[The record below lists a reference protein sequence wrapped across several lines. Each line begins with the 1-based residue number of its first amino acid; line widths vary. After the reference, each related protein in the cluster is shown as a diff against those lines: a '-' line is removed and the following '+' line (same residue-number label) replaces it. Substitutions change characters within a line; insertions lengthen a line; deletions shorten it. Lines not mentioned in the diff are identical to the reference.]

1 VRCGCLAKRVL
12 SRRFL
17 PGDPHVEEPY
27 RLTPRL
33 ALRVGL
39 LGMVAIAVFAALFLR
54 LWSLQVLNG
63 AQLLRAAENNQRREV
78 RVQAARGAIL
88 DRNGLPLVI
97 NVPGTIV
104 QIDQASLPKR
114 KSIRLREIRRLARV
128 LKMPAREIGANL
140 IRHRNDLLTPVTIKS
155 DVSDAQAGYLTE
167 RTDDFPGVSVP
178 VVPLRYYPHRE
189 LGAHVLGYTG
199 EISQQQLETLAKQ
212 GYRSGDV
219 IGQTGIEAEYD
230 KYLRGIS
237 GLAIKRVD
245 SLGRQQGSTTLLEPA
260 HSGEAVRLTLDLK
273 LQMAAEAALRYGID
287 RARSSACQGCWYSNG
302 GAIVAMDPRDGS
314 IRALASS
321 PTYRPSLFVGRVREK
336 ALDAAGLTFR
346 TAKAANYP
354 ALDRAIDAA
363 YPPGSTFKPVTAL
376 AAMQEHILQPF
387 EPLACTGQY
396 TNHGQVFKNW
406 DPFVNESM
414 TLTTALARSCDT
426 YFYQVGYRFYG
437 MPSERGPRLQA
448 WAHRFGFG
456 QKTGVDLGSEVSG
469 LLPTPDWR
477 KKTFTKKTD
486 PGHWQIDSLWK
497 PGDSIQLAIG
507 QKDLLVTPLQ
517 MTRFYAMVANGGEL
531 VTPHLL
537 LDVEQPSANRAPGRV
552 LPTPRPPAPEPTNV
566 DAQALAVVREGLY
579 EATHSTLGTSSAI
592 FGSFPIPISGKTG
605 TAEKSIDPGD
615 GYMHT
620 FNQSWWCG
628 YGPSDSPDLV
638 VCALIENG
646 GHGGDAAAPAALKVF
661 EEFFHKQASQNGPIH
676 SD

>member
-1 VRCGCLAKRVL
+1 MAKRTL

-17 PGDPHVEEPY
+17 PPDPNVEEPY

-39 LGMVAIAVFAALFLR
+39 LGVVAVAVFATLFLR
-54 LWSLQVLNG
+54 LWSLQILNG

-78 RVQAARGAIL
+78 RLPAPRGAIL
-88 DRNGLPLVI
+88 DRNGLPLVT

-104 QIDQASLPKR
+104 QIDQSTLPQR
-114 KSIRLREIRRLARV
+114 KSVRLRELRRLARV
-128 LKMPAREIGANL
+128 LEMSPSDIGWNL
-140 IRHRNDLLTPVTIKS
+140 RRHRNDLLTPVTVKS
-155 DVSDAQAGYLTE
+155 DVSDLQAAYLAE
-167 RTDDFPGVSVP
+167 RADDFPGVDVET
-178 VVPLRYYPHRE
+178 VPLRYYPHRE
-189 LGAHVLGYTG
+189 LAAHVLGYTG
-199 EISQQQLETLAKQ
+199 EISQQQLDVLAKQ
-212 GYRSGDV
+212 GYRPGDT
-219 IGQTGIEAEYD
+219 IGETGIEAQYD
-230 KYLRGIS
+230 RYLRGTP

-245 SLGRQQGSTTLLEPA
+245 SLGRPVAPTTPLVPP
-260 HSGEAVRLTLDLK
+260 HPGEAVRLTIDVK
-273 LQMAAEAALRYGID
+273 LQMAAEQALRYGIE
-287 RARSSACQGCWYSNG
+287 RARNSGCQGCWYSNG
-302 GAIVAMDPRDGS
+302 GAIVALDPRDGS
-314 IRALASS
+314 VRALASS
-321 PTYRPSLFVGRVREK
+321 PTYPPSLYVGRVRER
-336 ALDAAGLTFR
+336 ALDAAGLTAR
-346 TAKAANYP
+346 SARAMNYP

-376 AAMQEHILQPF
+376 AAMQEHILQPY
-387 EPLACTGQY
+387 EPIACTGQY

-406 DPFVNESM
+406 DPYVNEAM
-414 TLTTALARSCDT
+414 TLPTALAQSCDT

-437 MPSERGPRLQA
+437 MPSRLGPRLQA
-448 WAHRFGFG
+448 WASRFGFG
-456 QKTGVDLGSEVSG
+456 QKTGIDLGSEVSG

-477 KKTFTKKTD
+477 KKTFTPKTD

-517 MTRFYAMVANGGEL
+517 MARFYAMIANGGKL

-537 LDVEQPSANRAPGRV
+537 LDVEQPSLTRSAGRV

-592 FGSFPIPISGKTG
+592 FGNFPVPISGKTG

-615 GYMHT
+615 GYMHI

-661 EEFFHKQASQNGPIH
+661 EEFFHKQSAQTGPIH

>member
-1 VRCGCLAKRVL
+1 LAKRVL

-17 PGDPHVEEPY
+17 PPDPNVEEPY

-39 LGMVAIAVFAALFLR
+39 LGVVAVAVFATLLLR
-54 LWSLQVLNG
+54 LWSLQILNG

-78 RVQAARGAIL
+78 RLQAPRGAIL
-88 DRNGLPLVI
+88 DRNGMALVI

-104 QIDQASLPKR
+104 QIDQSTLPKR
-114 KSIRLREIRRLARV
+114 KSIRLRELRSLGRV

-140 IRHRNDLLTPVTIKS
+140 RRHRNDVLTPVTIKS
-155 DVSDAQAGYLTE
+155 GVSDLQAAYLSE
-167 RTDDFPGVSVP
+167 RSDDFPGVDVET
-178 VVPLRYYPHRE
+178 VPLRYYPHRE
-189 LGAHVLGYTG
+189 LAAHVLGYTG
-199 EISQQQLETLAKQ
+199 EISQQQLDALARE
-212 GYRSGDV
+212 GYRAGDT

-230 KYLRGIS
+230 KYLRGTP

-245 SLGRQQGSTTLLEPA
+245 SLGHPVAPTTPLVPA
-260 HSGEAVRLTLDLK
+260 HPGEAVRLTLDLK
-273 LQMAAEAALRYGID
+273 LQMAAEEALRYGIE
-287 RARSSACQGCWYSNG
+287 RARNSGCQGCWYSNG
-302 GAIVAMDPRDGS
+302 GAIVALDPRDGS
-314 IRALASS
+314 IRALASN
-321 PTYRPSLFVGRVREK
+321 PTYPPSLYVGRVRQR
-336 ALDAAGLTFR
+336 ALDAAGLTSR
-346 TAKAANYP
+346 SARAMNYP

-376 AAMQEHILQPF
+376 AAMQEHILQPY

-406 DPFVNESM
+406 DPYVNQAM
-414 TLTTALARSCDT
+414 TLPTALAQSCDT

-437 MPSERGPRLQA
+437 MPSRLGPRLQA
-448 WAHRFGFG
+448 WASRFGFG
-456 QKTGVDLGSEVSG
+456 QKTGVDLGSEVTG

-477 KKTFTKKTD
+477 KKTFTPKTD

-517 MTRFYAMVANGGEL
+517 MARFYAMIANGGKL

-537 LDVEQPSANRAPGRV
+537 LDVEQPSLNRSAGRV

-579 EATHSTLGTSSAI
+579 EATHSTLGTSAAI
-592 FGSFPIPISGKTG
+592 FGSFPVPISGKTG
-605 TAEKSIDPGD
+605 TAEKAIDPGD

-628 YGPSDSPDLV
+628 YGPSNSPDLV

-661 EEFFHKQASQNGPIH
+661 EEFFHKQAVQNGPIH

>member
-1 VRCGCLAKRVL
+1 LAKRVL

-39 LGMVAIAVFAALFLR
+39 LGMVAVAVFAALFLR

-189 LGAHVLGYTG
+189 LAAHVLGYTG

-212 GYRSGDV
+212 GYRPGDV

-230 KYLRGIS
+230 KYLRGIP

-260 HSGEAVRLTLDLK
+260 HPGEAVRVTLDLK

-287 RARSSACQGCWYSNG
+287 RARNSGCQGCWYSNG

-406 DPFVNESM
+406 DPFVNEAM

-517 MTRFYAMVANGGEL
+517 MTRFYAMIANGGKL

-537 LDVEQPSANRAPGRV
+537 LDVEQPSANRAPGRL
-552 LPTPRPPAPEPTNV
+552 LPTPRPHAPEPTNV

>member
-1 VRCGCLAKRVL
+1 LARRVI

-17 PGDPHVEEPY
+17 PGDPHVAEPY

-54 LWSLQVLNG
+54 LWSLQILNG

-128 LKMPAREIGANL
+128 LRMSAREIGANL
-140 IRHRNDLLTPVTIKS
+140 IRHRSDLLTPVTIKS

-178 VVPLRYYPHRE
+178 VVPLRFYPHRE
-189 LGAHVLGYTG
+189 LAAHVLGYTG
-199 EISQQQLETLAKQ
+199 EVSQQQLDTLAKQ
-212 GYRSGDV
+212 GYRPGDV
-219 IGQTGIEAEYD
+219 IGQTGIEAQYD
-230 KYLRGIS
+230 RYLRGIS

-245 SLGRQQGSTTLLEPA
+245 SLGRQQGSTTPLLPA
-260 HSGEAVRLTLDLK
+260 HPGDAVRLTLDLK
-273 LQMAAEAALRYGID
+273 LQMAAETALRYGID
-287 RARSSACQGCWYSNG
+287 RARSSGCQGCWYSNG

-321 PTYRPSLFVGRVREK
+321 PTYRPSLYVGRVRQQ
-336 ALDAAGLTFR
+336 ALDAAGLTPR

-406 DPFVNESM
+406 DPFVNEAM

-448 WAHRFGFG
+448 WASRFGFG
-456 QKTGVDLGSEVSG
+456 QKTGIDLGSEISG
-469 LLPTPDWR
+469 LLPTPDWK
-477 KKTFTKKTD
+477 KKTYTKKTD
-486 PGHWQIDSLWK
+486 PKNWQIDSLWK

-507 QKDLLVTPLQ
+507 QKDMLVTPMQ
-517 MTRFYAMVANGGEL
+517 MARFYAMIANGGKL

-552 LPTPRPPAPEPTNV
+552 LPTPRPPVPEPTNV
-566 DAQALAVVREGLY
+566 DAQALTVVREGLY

-592 FGSFPIPISGKTG
+592 FSSFPIPISGKTG
-605 TAEKSIDPGD
+605 TAEKFIDPGD

-628 YGPSDSPDLV
+628 YGPSESPDLV

>member
-1 VRCGCLAKRVL
+1 LAKRVL

-17 PGDPHVEEPY
+17 PPDPHVEEPY

-39 LGMVAIAVFAALFLR
+39 LGMIAVAVFAALALR
-54 LWSLQVLNG
+54 LWSLQILNG

-78 RVQAARGAIL
+78 RIQAARGAIL

-114 KSIRLREIRRLARV
+114 KSIRLRELRRVARV
-128 LKMPAREIGANL
+128 LKMSARDIGANL

-167 RTDDFPGVSVP
+167 RADDFPGVSVP
-178 VVPLRYYPHRE
+178 VVPLRYYPHHE
-189 LGAHVLGYTG
+189 LAAHVLGYTG
-199 EISQQQLETLAKQ
+199 EISQQQLDTLAKQ

-219 IGQTGIEAEYD
+219 IGQTGIEAQYD
-230 KYLRGIS
+230 RYLRGS
-237 GLAIKRVD
+237 PGLAIKRVD
-245 SLGRQQGSTTLLEPA
+245 SLGRQQGSTTPLEPA
-260 HSGEAVRLTLDLK
+260 HPGDAVRLTIDLK
-273 LQMAAEAALRYGID
+273 LQMAAEAALRYGIE
-287 RARSSACQGCWYSNG
+287 RARSSGCQGCWFSNG

-314 IRALASS
+314 IRALASN
-321 PTYRPSLFVGRVREK
+321 PTYAPSLYVGRVRQR
-336 ALDAAGLTFR
+336 ALDAAGLTAR
-346 TAKAANYP
+346 SARSMNYP

-376 AAMQEHILQPF
+376 AAMQEHILQPY

-406 DPFVNESM
+406 DPFVNEAM
-414 TLTTALARSCDT
+414 TLPTALARSCDT

-448 WAHRFGFG
+448 WASRFGFG
-456 QKTGVDLGSEVSG
+456 QRTGIDLGSEVSG

-517 MTRFYAMVANGGEL
+517 MTRFYSMIANGGKL

-537 LDVEQPSANRAPGRV
+537 QDVEQPSLNRRPGRV
-552 LPTPRPPAPEPTNV
+552 LPTSRPPAPEPTNV

-605 TAEKSIDPGD
+605 TAEKAIDPGD

-661 EEFFHKQASQNGPIH
+661 EEFFHKQAVQNGPIH

>member
-1 VRCGCLAKRVL
+1 LAKRVL

-17 PGDPHVEEPY
+17 PPDPNVEEPY

-39 LGMVAIAVFAALFLR
+39 LGVVAVAVFATLLLR
-54 LWSLQVLNG
+54 LWSLQILNG
-63 AQLLRAAENNQRREV
+63 AQLLRASENNQRREV
-78 RVQAARGAIL
+78 RLQAPRGAIL
-88 DRNGLPLVI
+88 DRNGMALVI

-104 QIDQASLPKR
+104 QIDQSTLPKR
-114 KSIRLREIRRLARV
+114 KSIRLRELRSLGRV

-140 IRHRNDLLTPVTIKS
+140 RRHRNDVLTPVTIKS
-155 DVSDAQAGYLTE
+155 GVSDLQAAYLSE
-167 RTDDFPGVSVP
+167 RSDDFPGVDVET
-178 VVPLRYYPHRE
+178 VPLRYYPHRE
-189 LGAHVLGYTG
+189 LAAHVLGYTG
-199 EISQQQLETLAKQ
+199 EISQQQLDALARE
-212 GYRSGDV
+212 GYRAGDT

-230 KYLRGIS
+230 KYLRGTP

-245 SLGRQQGSTTLLEPA
+245 SLGHPVAPTTPLVPA
-260 HSGEAVRLTLDLK
+260 HPGEAVRLTLDLK
-273 LQMAAEAALRYGID
+273 LQMAAEEALRYGIE
-287 RARSSACQGCWYSNG
+287 RARNSGCQGCWYSNG
-302 GAIVAMDPRDGS
+302 GAIVALDPRDGS
-314 IRALASS
+314 IRALASN
-321 PTYRPSLFVGRVREK
+321 PTYPPSLYVGRVRQR
-336 ALDAAGLTFR
+336 ALDAAGLTSR
-346 TAKAANYP
+346 SARAMNYP

-376 AAMQEHILQPF
+376 AAMQEHILQPY

-406 DPFVNESM
+406 DPYVNQAM
-414 TLTTALARSCDT
+414 TLPTALAQSCDT

-437 MPSERGPRLQA
+437 MPSRLGPRLQA
-448 WAHRFGFG
+448 WASRFGFG
-456 QKTGVDLGSEVSG
+456 QKTGVDLGSEVTG

-477 KKTFTKKTD
+477 KKTFTPKTD

-517 MTRFYAMVANGGEL
+517 MARFYAMIANGGKL

-537 LDVEQPSANRAPGRV
+537 LDVEQPSLNRSAGRV

-579 EATHSTLGTSSAI
+579 EATHSTLGTSAAI
-592 FGSFPIPISGKTG
+592 FGSFPVPISGKTG
-605 TAEKSIDPGD
+605 TAEKAIDPGD

-628 YGPSDSPDLV
+628 YGPSNSPDLV

-661 EEFFHKQASQNGPIH
+661 EEFFHKQAVQNGPIH

>member
-1 VRCGCLAKRVL
+1 LARRVL

-17 PGDPHVEEPY
+17 PPDPNVEEPY

-39 LGMVAIAVFAALFLR
+39 LGVVAVAVFATLFLR
-54 LWSLQVLNG
+54 LWSLQILNG

-78 RVQAARGAIL
+78 RLPAPRGAIL

-104 QIDQASLPKR
+104 QIDQSTLPQR
-114 KSIRLREIRRLARV
+114 KSVRLRELRRLARV
-128 LKMPAREIGANL
+128 LKMSAGDIGANL
-140 IRHRNDLLTPVTIKS
+140 HRHRSDLLTPVTVKS
-155 DVSDAQAGYLTE
+155 DVSDLQAAYLSE
-167 RTDDFPGVSVP
+167 RADDFPGVDVET
-178 VVPLRYYPHRE
+178 VPLRYYPHRE
-189 LGAHVLGYTG
+189 LAAHVLGYTG
-199 EISQQQLETLAKQ
+199 DISQQQLDRLAKQ
-212 GYRSGDV
+212 GYRAGDT
-219 IGQTGIEAEYD
+219 IGQTGIEAQYD
-230 KYLRGIS
+230 RYLRGS
-237 GLAIKRVD
+237 PGLAIKRVD
-245 SLGRQQGSTTLLEPA
+245 SLGRPVAPTTPLVPA
-260 HSGEAVRLTLDLK
+260 HPGEAVRLTIDLK
-273 LQMAAEAALRYGID
+273 LQMAAEQALRYGIE
-287 RARSSACQGCWYSNG
+287 RARSSGCQGCWYSNG
-302 GAIVAMDPRDGS
+302 GAIVALDPRDGS
-314 IRALASS
+314 IRALASN
-321 PTYRPSLFVGRVREK
+321 PTYPPSLYVGRVRQR
-336 ALDAAGLTFR
+336 ALDAAGLTAR
-346 TAKAANYP
+346 SARAMNYP

-376 AAMQEHILQPF
+376 AAMQEHILQPY

-406 DPFVNESM
+406 DPFVNEAM
-414 TLTTALARSCDT
+414 TLPTALAQSCDT

-437 MPSERGPRLQA
+437 MPSRLGPRLQA
-448 WAHRFGFG
+448 WASRFGFG

-477 KKTFTKKTD
+477 KKTFTPKTD

-517 MTRFYAMVANGGEL
+517 MARFYALIANGGKL

-537 LDVEQPSANRAPGRV
+537 LDVEQPSLNRSAGRV

-592 FGSFPIPISGKTG
+592 FGTFPIPISGKTG

-661 EEFFHKQASQNGPIH
+661 EEFFHKQSAQTGPIH

>member
-1 VRCGCLAKRVL
+1 LAKRVL

-17 PGDPHVEEPY
+17 PPDPHVEEPY

-39 LGMVAIAVFAALFLR
+39 LGMLAVAVFATLALR
-54 LWSLQVLNG
+54 LWSLQILNG

-78 RVQAARGAIL
+78 RLPAPRGAIL

-97 NVPGTIV
+97 NVPGTVV

-114 KSIRLREIRRLARV
+114 KNIRLRELRRVARV
-128 LKMPAREIGANL
+128 LKLSARDIGANL

-167 RTDDFPGVSVP
+167 RADDFPGVSVP
-178 VVPLRYYPHRE
+178 VVPLRYYPHHE
-189 LGAHVLGYTG
+189 LAAHVLGYTG
-199 EISQQQLETLAKQ
+199 EISQQQLDALAKQ

-219 IGQTGIEAEYD
+219 IGQTGIEAQYD
-230 KYLRGIS
+230 RYLRGS
-237 GLAIKRVD
+237 PGLAIKRVD
-245 SLGRQQGSTTLLEPA
+245 SLGRQQGSTTPLEPA
-260 HSGEAVRLTLDLK
+260 HPGDAVRLTIDLK
-273 LQMAAEAALRYGID
+273 LQMAAEQALRYGIE
-287 RARSSACQGCWYSNG
+287 RARNSGCQGCWFSNG

-314 IRALASS
+314 IRALASN
-321 PTYRPSLFVGRVREK
+321 PTYPPSLYVGRVRQR
-336 ALDAAGLTFR
+336 ALDAAGLTTR
-346 TAKAANYP
+346 SARSMNYP

-376 AAMQEHILQPF
+376 AAMQEHILQPY

-406 DPFVNESM
+406 DPFVNEAM
-414 TLTTALARSCDT
+414 TLPTALARSCDT

-448 WAHRFGFG
+448 WASRFGFG
-456 QKTGVDLGSEVSG
+456 QRTGIDLGSEVSG

-517 MTRFYAMVANGGEL
+517 MTRFYSMIANGGKL
-531 VTPHLL
+531 VAPHLL
-537 LDVEQPSANRAPGRV
+537 QDVEQPSLNRRPGRV
-552 LPTPRPPAPEPTNV
+552 LPTSRPPAPEPTNV

-605 TAEKSIDPGD
+605 TAEKAIDPGD

-661 EEFFHKQASQNGPIH
+661 EEFFHKQAVQNGPIH